1 MRRSIQAVAAITL
14 LLAIVVG
21 CTEAAM
27 SGASV
32 TLSNTECPVT
42 GQPAS
47 RDVTTEWD
55 GKTVG
60 FCCSDCLP
68 EWETLS
74 DEQKAEKLAS
84 KPSDS
89 GGAMHGHGHE

>member
-1 MRRSIQAVAAITL
+1 MRKSIQAVTAITL
-14 LLAIVVG
+14 LLAVVAG
-21 CTEAAM
+21 CTQPSAREAN
-27 SGASV
+27 V
-32 TLSNTECPVT
+32 VLTNTVCPIT

-47 RDVTTEWD
+47 PDVTTEWD

-74 DEQKAEKLAS
+74 DEQKTDKLAS
-84 KPSDS
+84 KPSGS
-89 GGAMHGHGHE
+89 GSATHGQDHD